1 MNRSLSSESVEYAV
15 DHHREPKMQQIS
27 SLSLL
32 ALYWITV
39 FMSNLYINGAEM
51 DERVGFQSAHV
62 RNATSSR
69 RQNINA
75 AFTAF
80 KMLSVAEVTAR

>member
-1 MNRSLSSESVEYAV
+1 
-15 DHHREPKMQQIS
+15 
-27 SLSLL
+27 
-32 ALYWITV
+32 
-39 FMSNLYINGAEM
+39 MSNLYINGAEM